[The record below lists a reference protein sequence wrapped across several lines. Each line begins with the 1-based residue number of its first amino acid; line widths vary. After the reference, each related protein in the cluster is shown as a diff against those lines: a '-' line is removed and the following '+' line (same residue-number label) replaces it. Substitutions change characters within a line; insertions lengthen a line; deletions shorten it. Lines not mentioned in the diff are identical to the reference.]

1 MLNIRI
7 DELGFSEET
16 LNKLKQNNILSLNQ
30 LEKFTDDDFINLR
43 FNRIIVNEIID
54 KMSFLGYIFV
64 EDKKTHHFN
73 FELKTYE
80 YIDEIKGR
88 CK

>member
-54 KMSFLGYIFV
+54 KMSFLGYLFI
-64 EDKKTHHFN
+64 EDKKTNHFN
-73 FELKTYE
+73 FELETYE